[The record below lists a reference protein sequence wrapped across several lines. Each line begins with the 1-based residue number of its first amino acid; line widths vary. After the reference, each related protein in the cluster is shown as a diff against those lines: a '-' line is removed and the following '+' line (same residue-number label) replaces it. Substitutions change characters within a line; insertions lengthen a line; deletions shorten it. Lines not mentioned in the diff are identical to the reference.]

1 MRKRRLEAVKEKI
14 SELFELPKDIILD
27 LPKVSMIGKNQ
38 MYIENHRGIIEYT
51 MQRIRINS
59 TLGVIRISGRE
70 MKIRNIGK
78 EEIIIIGEITVIEFL
93 V

>member
-1 MRKRRLEAVKEKI
+1 MREHRLEAVKEKI
-14 SELFELPKDIILD
+14 SELFELPKDIVLD

-59 TLGVIRISGRE
+59 SLGVIRISGRE

-93 V
+93 A

>member
-38 MYIENHRGIIEYT
+38 MHIENHRGIIEYT